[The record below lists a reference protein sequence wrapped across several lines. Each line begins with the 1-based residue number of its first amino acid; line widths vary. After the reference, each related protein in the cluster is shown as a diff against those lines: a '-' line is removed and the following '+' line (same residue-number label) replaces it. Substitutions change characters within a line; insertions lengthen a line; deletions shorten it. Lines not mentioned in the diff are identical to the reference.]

1 MYTVTSR
8 SVSPEEDEGYKSQKV
23 ETTVLPIEKTFPKGT
38 FIVYLNQKNAKMAT
52 EVLEPESES
61 GFVKFEVLNTDLNKE
76 LPIYRYLNNEKI

>member
-1 MYTVTSR
+1 
-8 SVSPEEDEGYKSQKV
+8 
-23 ETTVLPIEKTFPKGT
+23 VLPIEKTFPKGT